1 MSYETTHKQVKKM
14 RLLHITA
21 SPFNNE
27 GGVPV
32 VLKELVKEQSRL
44 PGMTVKVL
52 SLKNRSLQGLGD
64 QFDILNG
71 ISFEQYVRN
80 FSPDIAILHSFFYM
94 EYITP
99 ANILHKLNIPFY
111 IEPHGSFG
119 HEAMRKSYLK
129 KVVAN
134 NTIFRNQL
142 KYAKSYIYLNERE
155 KTDSIYHKPNELVIP
170 NGINKSRINFNVGNG
185 SQHPLLYFIGRYDVH
200 HKGIDRLFDALKY
213 LDDQSVNLEINF
225 YGKGPDKD
233 HLFIQDKI
241 QALHNIR
248 VNDKG
253 PITPEEQNKEFEQK
267 GIMLLTSRFEGFPM
281 TILEALSYGNPSVV
295 TRGTNMA
302 EEIDRNH
309 IGWMV
314 NDKPSDIAN
323 GILKAIDSYQ
333 KAPVEYIKR
342 CKHYVM
348 NNYTWDVIAKLSYEL
363 LKKEIFD
370 N

>member
-1 MSYETTHKQVKKM
+1 M

-32 VLKELVKEQSRL
+32 VLKELVKEQSKL
-44 PGMTVKVL
+44 PGMVVKVL
-52 SLKNRSLQGLGD
+52 SLKNLSLKDVGEH
-64 QFDILNG
+64 FDILYG
-71 ISFEQYVRN
+71 ITFEQYVRK

-99 ANILHKLNIPFY
+99 AKVLHKLNIPFY

-119 HEAMRKSYLK
+119 HEAMRKSHLK
-129 KVVAN
+129 KIVAN

-142 KYAKSYIYLNERE
+142 KFAKSYIYLNDRE
-155 KTDSIYHKPNELVIP
+155 KEDSIYHKPNELIIP
-170 NGINKSRINFNVGNG
+170 NGINKSRVNFNIGNG
-185 SQHPLLYFIGRYDVH
+185 NQNPLLYFIGRYDIH
-200 HKGIDRLFDALKY
+200 HKGIDRLLDAFQY
-213 LDDQSVNLEINF
+213 LDDQGVKLVVNF
-225 YGKGPDKD
+225 YGKGPRKE
-233 HLFIQDKI
+233 HLMIQERIK
-241 QALHNIR
+241 ALQNLR

-253 PITPEEQNKEFEQK
+253 PITPEDQKREFEQK

-281 TILEALSYGNPSVV
+281 TVLEALSYGNPCVV

-314 NDKPSDIAN
+314 NDKPRDI
-323 GILKAIDSYQ
+323 AIDSYQ

-348 NNYTWDVIAKLSYEL
+348 KNYTWDVIAKLSYDL
-363 LKKEIFD
+363 LKKEISE
-370 N
+370 